1 MRLQGAIFDGT
12 ELLMTPAGTLGPGAP
27 EFLSVMKMEGVWMYM
42 VSEGDR
48 RQAEETL
55 RAGGLETYFRG
66 AVSAGEFGM
75 ERSAPELYE
84 KALRRLREPKPAVV
98 VFTQRMDTLRRV
110 REAGFRAVLVSG
122 TLTLEERRE
131 ALGLA
136 EDCLQ
141 SLTELSGRV

>member
-12 ELLMTPAGTLGPGAP
+12 ELLLNPEGMLGPGVS
-27 EFLSVMKMEGVWMYM
+27 EFLSVLKMEGVWMYLIA
-42 VSEGDR
+42 EGDR

-55 RAGGLETYFRG
+55 KTGGLETYFRG
-66 AVSAGEFGM
+66 VVPAGEFGV

-110 REAGFRAVLVSG
+110 KGAGFRAVLVG
-122 TLTLEERRE
+122 GVLTPEERTE
-131 ALGLA
+131 AQGLA
-136 EDCLQ
+136 EECLQ
-141 SLTELSGRV
+141 TLAELTGRV